1 MVLRVRWLAVAV
13 AVAVLAVA
21 GCSWSRSRPRQSLP
35 YYCTPGPVEIGSPPP
50 VKQECTQEAYE
61 KDQQRLE
68 LEKKALIIHADFNRE
83 YQRWVRAGG
92 SLTLPANI
100 EDYLAD
106 PMKIV
111 IGNLLA
117 TQKQEG
123 RTVKGE
129 FPKLS
134 ERVIP
139 NPHQDGSEVALLTC
153 TDNRGSTMYESDG
166 TKFKDG
172 RVTVS
177 TRLLKRYPD
186 GKMRLFYTEGE
197 QEDSCPFE

>member
-1 MVLRVRWLAVAV
+1 MIRAWLITITALAV
-13 AVAVLAVA
+13 LVA
-21 GCSWSRSRPRQSLP
+21 GCSWSRSRPRPSLP
-35 YYCTPGPVEIGSPPP
+35 YYCTPGPVEVGSPPP

-61 KDQQRLE
+61 KDRQRLE

-100 EDYLAD
+100 EDYLAE
-106 PMKIV
+106 PFKSQV
-111 IGNLLA
+111 KRLLEA
-117 TQKQEG
+117 QKLDG
-123 RTVKGE
+123 RITKGE
-129 FPKLS
+129 LPKLS

-153 TDNRGSTMYESDG
+153 TDARNSAMYWPNG
-166 TKFKDG
+166 TKAGDG
-172 RVTVS
+172 QVTVR

-186 GKMRLFYTEGE
+186 GKMRIFHTDDEE
-197 QEDSCPFE
+197 EDSCPFE